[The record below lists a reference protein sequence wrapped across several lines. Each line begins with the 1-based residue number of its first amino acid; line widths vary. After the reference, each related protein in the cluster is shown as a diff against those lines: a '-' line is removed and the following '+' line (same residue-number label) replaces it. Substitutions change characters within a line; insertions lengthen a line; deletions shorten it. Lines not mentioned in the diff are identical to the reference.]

1 VIDEREGYSVRLTK
15 SFTVGTAVAA
25 LVGCI
30 GLSTTLVSYASTG
43 HHSKGTMIMIGS
55 TGNKVEMVDPD
66 QSTYVPNVAAA
77 SAKDLAYAQTVLDGV
92 NNFCATHTV
101 AMLKGTW
108 RPGLTRSTAQTHLFN
123 PVHSQG
129 VHPASPTAA
138 LIYDGKV
145 AGEMFNGTPLPHLGS
160 IPRAH
165 GHADM
170 SMSMEML
177 HVYCTKNLQ
186 YAFTPNRQLGVM
198 LPIFRLRDKIR
209 PAVMNLN
216 QAQLH
221 AVVNKVHAYTA
232 KTQASKVSA
241 ATKGGP
247 DPVLQAMRNKI
258 RESLMV
264 LTRPQLR
271 SVWNLMLSY

>member
-1 VIDEREGYSVRLTK
+1 MRFTR
-15 SFTVGTAVAA
+15 SFTIGTAVAA

-30 GLSTTLVSYASTG
+30 GLSTTLVSYASG
-43 HHSKGTMIMIGS
+43 SHQSKGPMIMIGS

-66 QSTYVPNVAAA
+66 QSTYVPKVGAA
-77 SAKDLAYAQTVLDGV
+77 SAKDHAYAQNLLDGV
-92 NNFCATHTV
+92 NNFCANHTV

-108 RPGLTRSTAQTHLFN
+108 RPGLTRSTAETHLFN

-129 VHPASPTAA
+129 VNPRSPTAA

-160 IPRAH
+160 IPRPH

-177 HVYCTKNLQ
+177 HVYCTKNLT

-198 LPIFRLRDKIR
+198 LPIFHLRDKIR

-216 QAQLH
+216 TAQLH
-221 AVVNKVHAYTA
+221 AVVTKVRGYTGKMQTA
-232 KTQASKVSA
+232 KAQV
-241 ATKGGP
+241 ATKSGP
-247 DPVLQAMRNKI
+247 DPVLQAMRDEI
-258 RESLMV
+258 RQSLMV
-264 LTRPQLR
+264 LSQHQLR
-271 SVWNLMLSY
+271 SVWNLMQSY